1 MAYGLWLMAY
11 GLTIWFPGSSGITGK
26 FGGER
31 KAREERGR
39 KNGKREGDFSRISR
53 TTSESKHIG
62 LWLMANGLWLND
74 LVFWKF
80 WIDWRLWEE
89 RGSKIKRKEGAKKE
103 EKGSKIKR
111 REGGKRGERERKRGV
126 REEDQEERGSKKRR
140 ERENARE
147 TIPEHSEL
155 PEKPILQL
163 FSIQHSAFSIQH

>member
-1 MAYGLWLMAY
+1 MANGLWFMAY

-26 FGGER
+26 FAGER

-80 WIDWRLWEE
+80 WIDWRL
-89 RGSKIKRKEGAKKE
+89 
-103 EKGSKIKR
+103 
-111 REGGKRGERERKRGV
+111 
-126 REEDQEERGSKKRR
+126 
-140 ERENARE
+140 
-147 TIPEHSEL
+147 
-155 PEKPILQL
+155 
-163 FSIQHSAFSIQH
+163 

>member
-80 WIDWRLWEE
+80 WIDWRLREE
-89 RGSKIKRKEGAKKE
+89 RGR
-103 EKGSKIKR
+103 KIKR
-111 REGGKRGERERKRGV
+111 REGGKSRGEREQNQEERGSKKSGERERKRGVRERKRGV
-126 REEDQEERGSKKRR
+126 REEDQEE
-140 ERENARE
+140 
-147 TIPEHSEL
+147 
-155 PEKPILQL
+155 
-163 FSIQHSAFSIQH
+163 